1 MFLLGILVALSVDFG
16 SIIYDVLVSIV
27 MLSRAAA
34 KTIVKKDV
42 SAVTYSSH
50 FKLLH
55 KYSTCKN
62 ATKLWFNTWFNNRCL
77 LAQVSEGRQSV
88 TALL

>member
-16 SIIYDVLVSIV
+16 SIIYDVLVLIV

-34 KTIVKKDV
+34 KTIVKKNV

-55 KYSTCKN
+55 KYSIVLVRMPQNYCMVQH
-62 ATKLWFNTWFNNRCL
+62 LV
-77 LAQVSEGRQSV
+77 QQSMF
-88 TALL
+88 TRAS